1 MKILGIN
8 GSPVKGGNVDVL
20 IRKVIEGAKSEIQDA
35 RCKIQDS
42 GCKIQEKIVYLDDL
56 KITPC
61 KSCESVPDTVICSY
75 QDDMEKIYP
84 KVLTYDLFVFGSPVY
99 FDSVSAQM
107 KLFVDRCNC
116 IRPLRRKSEG
126 FFEKDGEYYFDK
138 SRIYKFN
145 RKRKGIIIL
154 VAGKRQRFD
163 CALSLLKGLF
173 KWVGIEF
180 YEKILY
186 SHDSFEIGKVEE
198 DKEVL
203 EKAFPLGKRLAETFR
218 ETQGT

>member
-20 IRKVIEGAKSEIQDA
+20 IKKVIEGAKGKGQGA
-35 RCKIQDS
+35 RVKGQ
-42 GCKIQEKIVYLDDL
+42 GEVVYLDDM

-61 KSCESVPDTVICSY
+61 KSCELVPDSVICSY
-75 QDDMEKIYP
+75 QDDMDKIYP
-84 KVLTYDLFVFGSPVY
+84 KILTYDLFVFGSPVY

-116 IRPLRRKSEG
+116 LRPLRRR
-126 FFEKDGEYYFDK
+126 KDGEYYFDK

-173 KWVGIEF
+173 KWIGIEF

-186 SHDSFEIGKVEE
+186 SHDSFEIGKVKE
-198 DKEVL
+198 DKEIL
-203 EKAFPLGKRLAETFR
+203 EKAFLLGKRLAEKSI
-218 ETQGT
+218 